1 MTAIVIAGEVVP
13 VNIDVA
19 EDINT
24 GMKRADFV
32 LNLEKVGYIVERA
45 HLLGHCYGVGRGVG
59 GA

>member
-24 GMKRADFV
+24 GLKRADFV
-32 LNLEKVGYIVERA
+32 LNLEKVGYSVERA
-45 HLLGHCYGVGRGVG
+45 
-59 GA
+59 